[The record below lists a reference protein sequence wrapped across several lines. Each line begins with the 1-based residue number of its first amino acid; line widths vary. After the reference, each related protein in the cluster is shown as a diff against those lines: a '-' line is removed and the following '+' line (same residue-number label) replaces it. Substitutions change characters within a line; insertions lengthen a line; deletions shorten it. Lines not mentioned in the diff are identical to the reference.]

1 MLMNTNGHHRDF
13 SLFAKMLKR
22 ETSIACSVIA
32 TRDASGLA
40 REAAI

>member
-1 MLMNTNGHHRDF
+1 MLMNTKGHHRDF